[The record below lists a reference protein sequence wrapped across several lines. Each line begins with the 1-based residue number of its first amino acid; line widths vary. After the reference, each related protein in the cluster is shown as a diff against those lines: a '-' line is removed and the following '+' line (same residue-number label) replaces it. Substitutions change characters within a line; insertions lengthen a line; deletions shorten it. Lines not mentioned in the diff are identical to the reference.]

1 MTSDSSDDT
10 YVYNVTDYV
19 TEEYQVAKKVPTI
32 ETKRVPY
39 QVATTDF
46 ETELYEVETLQP
58 VEVSREIPYTVE
70 RQVPYEVEV

>member
-1 MTSDSSDDT
+1 M
-10 YVYNVTDYV
+10 
-19 TEEYQVAKKVPTI
+19 PTV